1 MAISLETLKTGVSK
15 APPRI
20 LMYGSE
26 KVGKTTLAANA
37 PNPIF
42 LRTEDG
48 EGKLDMTSWDLKSF
62 DDFIQAITVLSNEK
76 HEFQT
81 IVIDT
86 IDWFEPM
93 IFAQVIK
100 DRPQNEKGKTV
111 TNIDDYGYGKGYM
124 YAMDYWSQVIE
135 ALNYIRNE
143 RNMMI
148 ILLAHT
154 HIKSYSPP
162 DSEAYDRFTLK
173 MNEKASEKLMEF
185 VDCIFFAR
193 KKVFLREDDKGKNK
207 AVGTGDGREI
217 MTESLPSFRAGNRY
231 NLPAS
236 IPLDGNTWN
245 VIAEAI
251 PFFDKFKEPQPETKK
266 G

>member
-1 MAISLETLKTGVSK
+1 MAISLATLKTGISK

-20 LMYGSE
+20 LMYGAE
-26 KVGKTTLAANA
+26 KVGKTTLAASA
-37 PNPIF
+37 PSPIF

-48 EGKLDMTSWDLKSF
+48 EGKLDMTSWDMKTF
-62 DDFIQAITVLSNEK
+62 DDFVQAINVLSTEK
-76 HEFQT
+76 HDFQT
-81 IVIDT
+81 LVVDT

-93 IFAQVIK
+93 IHTKVMR

-111 TNIDDYGYGKGYM
+111 VNIDDYGYGKGYL
-124 YAMDYWSQVIE
+124 YAMDYWIQVIDG
-135 ALNYIRNE
+135 LNFLRTE
-143 RNMMI
+143 RGMII

-154 HIKSYSPP
+154 QIKSYSPP

-207 AVGTGDGREI
+207 AVGTADGREI

-236 IPLDGNTWN
+236 IPLDENTWP
-245 VIAEAI
+245 VIAASI
-251 PFFDKFKEPQPETKK
+251 PFFEKYK
-266 G
+266 

>member
-1 MAISLETLKTGVSK
+1 MAISLNTLKTGVSK

-20 LMYGSE
+20 LMYGAE
-26 KVGKTTLAANA
+26 KVGKTSLAAAA
-37 PNPIF
+37 PNPVF

-48 EGKLDMTSWDLKSF
+48 EGKLDMASWDLKSF
-62 DDFIQAITVLSNEK
+62 DDFVEAIKVLSSEQ
-76 HEFQT
+76 HDFQT
-81 IVIDT
+81 LVIDT

-93 IFAQVIK
+93 IFAKVIA
-100 DRPQNEKGKTV
+100 DRPQNEKGKAV
-111 TNIDDYGYGKGYM
+111 TNIDDYGYGKGYL
-124 YAMDYWSQVIE
+124 YAMDYWSQVIDG
-135 ALNYIRNE
+135 LNYVRNE
-143 RNMMI
+143 KQMMI

-193 KKVFLREDDKGKNK
+193 KKVFVKEDASGKNK
-207 AVGTGDGREI
+207 AVGSSDAREI

-236 IPLDGNTWN
+236 IPLDSNTWQ

-251 PFFDKFKEPQPETKK
+251 PFFEKYK
-266 G
+266 

>member
-1 MAISLETLKTGVSK
+1 MAISLETLKKGVSK

-20 LMYGSE
+20 LMYGAE
-26 KVGKTTLAANA
+26 KIGKTSLAANA

-48 EGKLDMTSWDLKSF
+48 EGKLDMTSWDLKSY
-62 DDFIQAITVLSNEK
+62 DDFVEAINVLATQE

-93 IFAQVIK
+93 IFAKVIA
-100 DRPQNEKGKTV
+100 DRPQNEKGKAV
-111 TNIDDYGYGKGYM
+111 TNIDDYGYGKGYL
-124 YAMDYWSQVIE
+124 YAMDYWGQVIDG
-135 ALNYIRNE
+135 LNYLRTTKD
-143 RNMMI
+143 MMV

-162 DSEAYDRFTLK
+162 DSESYDRFTLK

-193 KKVFLREDDKGKNK
+193 KKIFVREDDVSGKNK
-207 AVGTGDGREI
+207 AVGTSDSREI

-231 NLPAS
+231 NLPAI
-236 IPLDGNTWN
+236 IPLDANAWD
-245 VIAEAI
+245 VIASNI
-251 PFFDKFKEPQPETKK
+251 PYFDKFK
-266 G
+266 

>member
-1 MAISLETLKTGVSK
+1 MSATNMAISLASLKTGISK

-20 LMYGSE
+20 LMYGAE
-26 KVGKTTLAANA
+26 KVGKTTMAANA

-48 EGKLDMTSWDLKSF
+48 EGKLDMTSWDIKSF
-62 DDFIQAITVLSNEK
+62 DDFIQAITVLSNEE
-76 HEFQT
+76 HDFQT
-81 IVIDT
+81 VVVDT
-86 IDWFEPM
+86 IDWFEPL

-100 DRPQNEKGKTV
+100 DRPQSEKGKAI

-124 YAMDYWSQVIE
+124 YAMDYWSQVIDG
-135 ALNYIRNE
+135 LNYLRTTK
-143 RNMMI
+143 NMMV

-207 AVGTGDGREI
+207 AIGTAEGREI

-236 IPLDGNTWN
+236 IPLDENTWS
-245 VIAEAI
+245 VIASQI
-251 PFFDKFKEPQPETKK
+251 PYFDKYK
-266 G
+266 

>member
-1 MAISLETLKTGVSK
+1 MAISLSSLKTGVSK

-20 LMYGSE
+20 LMYSPE
-26 KVGKTTLAANA
+26 KLGKTTWAANA

-48 EGKLDMTSWDLKSF
+48 EGKLEMTSWDLKSY
-62 DDFIQAITVLSNEK
+62 DDFIEAINVLTTQEHS
-76 HEFQT
+76 FQT

-93 IFAQVIK
+93 IFAKVIQ
-100 DRPQNEKGKTV
+100 DRPQNEKGKVV
-111 TNIDDYGYGKGYM
+111 TNIDDYGYGKGYL
-124 YAMDYWSQVIE
+124 YALDYWSQVIDG
-135 ALNYIRNE
+135 LNYLRTTKD
-143 RNMMI
+143 MMV

-154 HIKSYSPP
+154 QIKSYSPP

-173 MNEKASEKLMEF
+173 MNEKASEKFMEF
-185 VDCIFFAR
+185 VDCIFFGR
-193 KKVFLREDDKGKNK
+193 KKIFLKEDDKGKMK
-207 AVGTGDGREI
+207 AIGSSDAREI

-236 IPLDGNTWN
+236 IPLDSKAWD
-245 VIAEAI
+245 VIASNI
-251 PFFDKFKEPQPETKK
+251 PYFDKFK
-266 G
+266 